1 MRSPHDDHPSDA
13 IPLTPADAAGWA
25 ALWQLAITPWTR
37 QADLAEHLGV
47 ARPTLISWRDGTRRG
62 PWQALR
68 RALLATARRH
78 PTEAP
83 QLAEA
88 LVRQLLDLRG
98 HWVPDPEDDV
108 ARDWAEESEDVL
120 VAHGVLAR
128 AVRQRDAAAV
138 EAAAARLQRELD
150 EAVEAARQALAA
162 PPLVRAS

>member
-1 MRSPHDDHPSDA
+1 MRSPLDDHPSDA

-25 ALWQLAITPWTR
+25 ALWQLAIAPWTR

-47 ARPTLISWRDGTRRG
+47 ARPTLISWRDGSRRG
-62 PWQALR
+62 PWQGLR

-78 PTEAP
+78 PAEAP
-83 QLAEA
+83 RLAEA

-98 HWVPDPEDDV
+98 RWVPDP
-108 ARDWAEESEDVL
+108 L

-138 EAAAARLQRELD
+138 EEAAARLQRELD